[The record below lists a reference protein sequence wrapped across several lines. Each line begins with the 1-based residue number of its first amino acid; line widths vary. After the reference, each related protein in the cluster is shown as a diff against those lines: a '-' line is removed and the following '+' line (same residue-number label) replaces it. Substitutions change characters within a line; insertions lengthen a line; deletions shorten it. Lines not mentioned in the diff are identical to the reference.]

1 MIAIRLFLFLSLCS
15 FAADFQAGAASVDIT
30 PPAGVPMAGYYF
42 VRYNEGTHDPL
53 HAKALV
59 FEKDGRKAALVALD
73 LIGVPAEVAE
83 RARVFVEGLT
93 SVPGANLMVSA
104 THSHTGPEMGSR
116 LRNVD
121 AAALAKL
128 QAWRLALPAKIAE
141 AVKAAEANLQPVRVQ
156 VAVGHEDSVSFIRRF
171 RMVDGSVAWN
181 PGKMNPKVQ
190 TPIGSIDPAVRSLFL
205 STMAGAPV
213 AAYVN
218 FANHLDTVGGLRFS
232 ADYAYALSG
241 VIDAAK
247 AANPKHVTLFTLG
260 CGGNINHIDVRLPDP
275 QKGPGEAA
283 RIGAILG
290 AAALKSQPGAAVLG
304 SLGSI
309 RTQREIIP
317 LPLAEYKPEEV
328 AEAREILA
336 NYGAPNAKPFYDQVR
351 AFKILELDARK
362 GKPIDAE
369 VQVITLGDQVAFVG
383 LPGEIFVDLGRA
395 IQARSRY
402 PFTFVV
408 SLANG
413 SIGYVPDRKAYPE
426 GAYEVI
432 STRVREGGGE
442 LLVDGALRLL
452 GTR

>member
-1 MIAIRLFLFLSLCS
+1 MTAALWLFASVLAS
-15 FAADFQAGAASVDIT
+15 DFQAGAASVDIT
-30 PPAGVPMAGYYF
+30 PPAGVPMAGYYY

-73 LIGVPAEVAE
+73 LIGIPAEVTD

-121 AAALAKL
+121 PAALARL
-128 QAWRLALPAKIAE
+128 DAWRAALPAKIAE

-156 VAVGHEDSVSFIRRF
+156 AAVGHEDSVSFIRRF
-171 RMVDGSVAWN
+171 RMLDGSVAWN

-190 TPIGSIDPAVRSLFL
+190 APIGTIDPAVRSLFL
-205 STMAGAPV
+205 SGRDGAPV

-218 FANHLDTVGGLRFS
+218 FANHLDTVGGLRYS

-241 VIDAAK
+241 VVDAAK
-247 AANPKHVTLFTLG
+247 AANPGHVTLFTLG
-260 CGGNINHIDVRLPDP
+260 CAGNINHIDVRRAEP

-290 AAALKSQPGAAVLG
+290 AAALKSQPGSKMLADLG
-304 SLGSI
+304 EV
-309 RTQREIIP
+309 RTRREIVP
-317 LPLAEYKPEEV
+317 LPLAEFKAEEA

-351 AFKILELDARK
+351 AFKVLELEARK

-395 IQARSRY
+395 IQARSKY
-402 PFTFVV
+402 PHTFVV

-442 LLVDGALRLL
+442 LLVDAALRLL
-452 GTR
+452 R